1 MLTISS
7 KNLIIDVCHSINIC
21 INYAQI
27 MLHRTSSVY
36 QFVAILLRKYPR
48 ALLMMYTEMTTPR
61 RRRFLKVNSN
71 YDYVLC
77 IHVQTKFRKFLTSW
91 CCLVQLDRILHI
103 GLKFLIGILHL
114 FFFCHLSFTF
124 HILFGLLF
132 LS

>member
-1 MLTISS
+1 
-7 KNLIIDVCHSINIC
+7 
-21 INYAQI
+21 

-103 GLKFLIGILHL
+103 ELKFLIAILHRDL
-114 FFFCHLSFTF
+114 RNCFFFPSPFIYFRLIH
-124 HILFGLLF
+124 LLF
-132 LS
+132 TEISVVRPQYRNFCAP